1 MFDLRTLG
9 FRPFV
14 SGPLKECDPAKIEI
28 LRALRRAASRT
39 PLVDLSSLGVE
50 VPNHNK
56 IVAKLEMRCSPD
68 LPQNPNAQG
77 SHYYRV
83 YPRLLEMLL
92 RHGITHDEYA
102 LIEVSSGSVGEA
114 LAHTAKIAGFEA
126 HCVFPAEISEKRRS
140 LTAAHGGVIHLPEQE
155 IDGFGIPAAVNKLRR
170 MLAAKELNG
179 KKLYCPN
186 HAHIIETSQALA
198 DIPLEI
204 LDQLPS
210 IGATKPDIFI
220 CAAGNGSSIYS
231 VSAPLRVLGAVDRVI
246 AFEYWENPGFF
257 ELKYPGRYEAEIGP
271 LPDFS
276 PASTRNVGMPMPGCS
291 GTYGL
296 DFPYLRAS
304 VSLVDEARLIRN
316 GEWEETRQMLRDK
329 AGLSVGPTSAASLMT
344 ALRIAKEARDKTI
357 LIIFYDGGDRY

>member
-1 MFDLRTLG
+1 MFDPRTLG

-14 SGPLKECDPAKIEI
+14 SGPLKECDPAKIKI
-28 LRALRRAASRT
+28 LRAARKAASRT
-39 PLVDLSSLGVE
+39 PLVDLGSLGVE
-50 VPNHNK
+50 VPNNNK

-68 LPQNPNAQG
+68 LPVNPDAQG

-83 YPRLLEMLL
+83 YPRLIEMLL
-92 RHGITHDEYA
+92 HHSITPDEYA

-114 LAHTAKIAGFEA
+114 LAHLAKMVGFEA
-126 HCVFPAEISEKRRS
+126 HCIFPAEISEKRRN
-140 LTAAHGGVIHLPEQE
+140 LTAVHGGIIHLPDQE
-155 IDGFGIPAAVNKLRR
+155 IDGFGIPAAVNRLKR

-186 HAHIIETSQALA
+186 HAHIMETSQALA

-204 LDQLPS
+204 LGQLPS
-210 IGATKPDIFI
+210 LGATKPDIFI

-231 VSAPLRVLGAVDRVI
+231 ISAPFRILGAVDRII
-246 AFEYWENPGFF
+246 AFEYRDNPGFF
-257 ELKYPGRYEAEIGP
+257 ELKYPGRYEKEIGS

-276 PASTRNVGMPMPGCS
+276 PTRSRVAGMSMPGCS

-304 VSLVDEARLIRN
+304 VGLVDEVRLVGN
-316 GEWEETRQMLRDK
+316 TEWEKAQQMLREK
-329 AGLSVGPTSAASLMT
+329 TGLFVGPTSAASLMIS
-344 ALRIAKEARDKTI
+344 LRIAREVHDKTI
-357 LIIFYDGGDRY
+357 LVIFYDSGNRY